1 MRRLGLRTGV
11 PARGRESAL
20 DDDVRGEAGA
30 VEPDGG
36 AAGVEL
42 AAAAGAPVVWGGAV
56 TAAAPHVRHAEDGE
70 PGGESFGDAGGSG
83 GQLVAAERCSD
94 VRVVGDGDDR
104 AVQGDGYGTCRR
116 PRGGGRAAA
125 GAERRRRQGSDDGGR

>member
-1 MRRLGLRTGV
+1 MRRLGLRTGVPARGRESALDALRPGHRMRRLGLRTGV

-42 AAAAGAPVVWGGAV
+42 AAAAGAPVVRSGAV
-56 TAAAPHVRHAEDGE
+56 SAAGFAVLGMPYVWS
-70 PGGESFGDAGGSG
+70 GGESFGD
-83 GQLVAAERCSD
+83 
-94 VRVVGDGDDR
+94 
-104 AVQGDGYGTCRR
+104 T
-116 PRGGGRAAA
+116 
-125 GAERRRRQGSDDGGR
+125 